1 MKDTILAIAGK
12 PGLYRLVSQ
21 GRNMLIVE
29 SVDQLKRRIPA
40 GARDRVTSLN
50 DISMYTDDEDKP
62 LMEIFESVK

>member
-1 MKDTILAIAGK
+1 MKDTILANAGT

-21 GRNMLIVE
+21 GSNMLIVE

-50 DISMYTDDEDKP
+50 DISMYT
-62 LMEIFESVK
+62 